1 MRSWRIQTFTAL
13 AALPAVALGQDLEG
27 NAKLDANELPQHLVK
42 ILRTNNKAQ
51 TNRYFPRV
59 YEFKN
64 VNPFA
69 VIRWVRR
76 FMEIEEGAWYSFC
89 NEDGKSGKIL
99 CVCPEYQL
107 EGLDQLMALLDRPN
121 LNSSGGDKRAMYQ
134 PKHRDVTDPG
144 FINQIAL
151 AGTPTVLALPD
162 TQINGMFIEEGPS
175 GFDAVVKAWTEFDVP
190 TGSWEAVANVYEV
203 DLNDDSQIGLDYQ
216 SWKNGPGRNL
226 FAVGAFGT
234 KEKVTEFNHNAQ
246 AQGAG
251 SLIYNSGKNVFA
263 LDDAEYEHTGRNAA
277 YMYDV
282 PSAYFDFLANNGYGR
297 TMTRAKLAALSG
309 TTALLE
315 IGEEIVYYK
324 VNHAP
329 DQRAGAR
336 IEPLDPYGR
345 IEPFTDTGAAGE
357 VTDTYGVRV
366 ADHPDNRTVVPTI
379 AKRELGTVKTGFSLQ
394 LTPTVH
400 AQIVTIALKMSFVD
414 VTGYADDGT
423 PVLANRSAEST
434 FRIPYDQ
441 REITV
446 GGMVRSRRIDGANQM
461 PGLGDIPI
469 LGYLFGG
476 KSQLDQKSMIVVSLK
491 MNAAALP
498 GDNRSPEELEA
509 ENKAS
514 GASDVPAI
522 DNGAGFKPN

>member
-1 MRSWRIQTFTAL
+1 MRSWPIQSFSVAL
-13 AALPAVALGQDLEG
+13 ALPAIAFGQELDG
-27 NAKLDANELPQHLVK
+27 NAKLDATELPQHIVK
-42 ILRTNNKAQ
+42 VLRTSNKAQ

-64 VNPFA
+64 TNPFA

-89 NEDGKSGKIL
+89 NDDGKSGKIL

-107 EGLDQLMALLDRPN
+107 EGLDQMMALIDRAN
-121 LNSSGGDKRAMYQ
+121 LTSSGGDKRAMYQ
-134 PKHRDVTDPG
+134 PKHRDVADPN
-144 FINQIAL
+144 FQAQLAL
-151 AGTPTVLALPD
+151 AGTPTFVALPD
-162 TQINGMFIEEGPS
+162 TQVNGMFLEDGPS
-175 GFDAVVKAWTEFDVP
+175 GFESVSRAWAEFDVP
-190 TGSWEAVANVYEV
+190 TGSFEAVTNVYEV
-203 DLNDDSQIGLDYQ
+203 DLNDDSQIGLDYV

-226 FAVGAFGT
+226 FAIGAFGT
-234 KEKVTEFNHNAQ
+234 KEKVTQFDATTDGNTS
-246 AQGAG
+246 G
-251 SLIYNSGKNVFA
+251 SLVYNSGKSVFA

-297 TMTRAKLAALSG
+297 TLTRAKLAALSG

-315 IGEEIVYYK
+315 IGEEVMFYK

-329 DQRAGAR
+329 DLRAGAR

-345 IEPFTDTGAAGE
+345 IEPFTDTGSTTE

-366 ADHPDNRTVVPTI
+366 ADHPDNRTVVPTLT
-379 AKRELGTVKTGFSLQ
+379 KRELGSVKTGFSLQ
-394 LTPTVH
+394 ITPTVH
-400 AQIVTIALKMSFVD
+400 ANIVTVVLKMSFVD
-414 VTGYADDGT
+414 VTGFADDGT

-476 KSQLDQKSMIVVSLK
+476 ESQLDQKSMIVVTMK
-491 MNAAALP
+491 MNATAMP
-498 GDNRSPEELEA
+498 GDNRSPEELETEA
-509 ENKAS
+509 KGS
-514 GASDVPAI
+514 GASDVPGI
-522 DNGAGFKPN
+522 SNGAGLKPN